1 MKKFSNLL
9 ILGVFAVSPLQSFA
23 ADTTVVSAVAVATP
37 VAALSPSDKV
47 GPVSLRD
54 ETVAQV
60 LDLLQKWTGKTVLR
74 PQALPPNLYTL
85 SLPAGATRSEALLAI
100 ETLLNLNGV
109 AIIQQGDRFLKVVDR
124 KSTRL
129 NSSH

>member
-9 ILGVFAVSPLQSFA
+9 ILGVFAVSPLQGFA

-37 VAALSPSDKV
+37 VAALSPNDKV

-74 PQALPPNLYTL
+74 PQALPPNLYTTAYP
-85 SLPAGATRSEALLAI
+85 PAPR
-100 ETLLNLNGV
+100 V
-109 AIIQQGDRFLKVVDR
+109 R
-124 KSTRL
+124 K
-129 NSSH
+129 HC